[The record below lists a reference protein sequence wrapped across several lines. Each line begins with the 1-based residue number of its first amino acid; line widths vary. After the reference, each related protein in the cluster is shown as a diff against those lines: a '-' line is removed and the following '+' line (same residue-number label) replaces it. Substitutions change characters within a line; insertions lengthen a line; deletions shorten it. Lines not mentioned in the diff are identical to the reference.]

1 MRRAAV
7 PAAVVAL
14 CAALV
19 ALIVFGV
26 AAKSADTSLDQAVA
40 AGGRPAAPDPDR
52 RLPALDGAGPTA
64 LRDLRGKVVVLNFW
78 ASWCEPC
85 RAEAPAL
92 ERTQRRLVRAG
103 GTALGGRLER
113 RDAGRPALRAALRD
127 QLSGRP
133 RRRWKLARAYGV
145 TGLPE
150 TFVIDRAGRV
160 VALQRFSVNE
170 RFLRRTLAPLTAS
183 AS

>member
-40 AGGRPAAPDPDR
+40 AGGRPAAPDPGR
-52 RLPALDGAGPTA
+52 RLPALDGARPTA

-92 ERTQRRLVRAG
+92 ERTQRRLVGAG
-103 GTALGGRLER
+103 GTVLGVDWNDAMPDAR
-113 RDAGRPALRAALRD
+113 RFARRYGISYPVVRD
-127 QLSGRP
+127 VGG
-133 RRRWKLARAYGV
+133 KLAR
-145 TGLPE
+145 P
-150 TFVIDRAGRV
+150 
-160 VALQRFSVNE
+160 
-170 RFLRRTLAPLTAS
+170 TA
-183 AS
+183 